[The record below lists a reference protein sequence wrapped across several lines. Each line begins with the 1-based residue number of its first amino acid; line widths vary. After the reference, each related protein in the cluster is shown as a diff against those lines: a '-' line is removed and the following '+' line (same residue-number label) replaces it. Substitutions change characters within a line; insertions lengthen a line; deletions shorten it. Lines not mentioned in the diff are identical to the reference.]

1 MPTNVFNSLDSK
13 SIFPIVYFLRD
24 LNKSLFKIYKP
35 WIKPTSY
42 MVKHN
47 ITNFDLKQNVFENRT
62 KTQVQDC
69 EWGKEL
75 QSREALMNKYNKLFI

>member
-13 SIFPIVYFLRD
+13 SIFPIVYFLMD
-24 LNKSLFKIYKP
+24 IKKSLFKIYKP

-47 ITNFDLKQNVFENRT
+47 ITNFDLKQKKHLKIGQKHKFKTVYLMPLMRERT
-62 KTQVQDC
+62 TEPVKH
-69 EWGKEL
+69 
-75 QSREALMNKYNKLFI
+75 

>member
-1 MPTNVFNSLDSK
+1 
-13 SIFPIVYFLRD
+13 
-24 LNKSLFKIYKP
+24 
-35 WIKPTSY
+35 

-75 QSREALMNKYNKLFI
+75 QSREALMNKYNKLFV